1 MHRYVGLVKVDHFEQ
16 QKLLE
21 LAAEDVA
28 LTQLAHRRRT
38 LPEVAAVE
46 AAEESERT
54 LAADVVRAETEV
66 RDLGREVRRLESDVD
81 TVRQR
86 STRDQER
93 LDSGSA
99 TPKEM
104 TGLQHEMESLA
115 RRQADLE
122 DQQLELMERLEAA
135 ESTLAAAQQGL
146 AGAREARERAEQ
158 VRDDAL
164 ADIADGTARHE
175 SARAAV
181 AGGISDPLLTLYD
194 RVRAQTGTTGAAMLK
209 ARQCQGCRIELY
221 GTQLNAVRNADPHEV
236 VRCENC
242 GRILVRTAESGL

>member
-1 MHRYVGLVKVDHFEQ
+1 MKVDHFEQ
-16 QKLLE
+16 QKLLD

-46 AAEESERT
+46 AAEESERE
-54 LAADVVRAETEV
+54 LSADVVRAETEV
-66 RDLGREVRRLESDVD
+66 KDLGREVRRLESDVD

-86 STRDQER
+86 AAKDQQR

-104 TGLQHEMESLA
+104 TNLQHELESLGL
-115 RRQADLE
+115 RQADLE
-122 DQQLELMERLEAA
+122 DQQLELMERLETA
-135 ESTLAAAQQGL
+135 ETALATAQQGL
-146 AGAREARERAEQ
+146 VAARETRERAEQ

-164 ADIADGTARHE
+164 ADIADGTTRHE
-175 SARAAV
+175 AARTEVAALISA
-181 AGGISDPLLTLYD
+181 PLLALYD
-194 RVRAQTGTTGAAMLK
+194 RIRAQTGTTGAAMLQ
-209 ARQCQGCRIELY
+209 ARACQGCRLELY
-221 GTQLNAVRNADPHEV
+221 GNQLNAVRNADPHEV